1 MPKHPRAWISKGV
14 SHMADFSHE
23 PVLLNECLEMLNI
36 KSDGIYIDGTLGG
49 AGHSSHIL
57 KALGKDG
64 ILIGLDQDIDAVK
77 AASSRL
83 EKVKNDYMSEAE
95 YAVVKT
101 NFENMAEAAE
111 TVLKEK
117 NRELRIDGILLDI
130 GVSSHQFDEPERGFS
145 YRFDAPLD
153 MRMNQDAELSAVTV
167 VNEYSEK
174 ELIRV
179 IRDYGEEKWAVAIA
193 RTICKRRQIAPI
205 ITTFQ
210 LTEAIKAAIPPRAR
224 QDGGHPSKRTF
235 QAIRIEVNKEL
246 DVLERGI
253 DVALDILSEG
263 GRLCIITF
271 HSLEDR
277 IVKNKLKQA
286 ANPCTCPASFPVCV
300 CGKKSKGK
308 IITSKPIVATESEQS
323 VNNRS
328 HSAKLRVFEKA
339 KG

>member
-1 MPKHPRAWISKGV
+1 
-14 SHMADFSHE
+14 
-23 PVLLNECLEMLNI
+23 MLNI
-36 KSDGIYIDGTLGG
+36 KPDGVYIDGTLGG

-57 KALGKDG
+57 QKLGKNG
-64 ILIGLDQDIDAVK
+64 ILIGLDQDIDAIR
-77 AASSRL
+77 AASARL
-83 EKVKNDYMSEAE
+83 EKVKKDYKSEAE
-95 YAVVKT
+95 YAIVKT
-101 NFENMAEAAE
+101 NFENMSEAAE
-111 TVLKEK
+111 DVLKDK
-117 NRELRIDGILLDI
+117 GRELKIDGILLDI
-130 GVSSHQFDEPERGFS
+130 GVSSYQFDEPERGFS

-153 MRMNQDAELSAVTV
+153 MRMNQEAELNAKTV

-193 RTICKRRQIAPI
+193 RAICKKRQVTPI
-205 ITTFQ
+205 ETTFQ
-210 LTEAIKAAIPPRAR
+210 LTEAVKAAIPPRAR
-224 QDGGHPSKRTF
+224 QEGGHPAKRTF

-246 DVLERGI
+246 EVLENGI
-253 DVALDILSEG
+253 DAALDILSEN

-308 IITSKPIVATESEQS
+308 IITNKPIVATENEQS

-328 HSAKLRVFEKA
+328 HSAKLRVFEKR
-339 KG
+339 

>member
-1 MPKHPRAWISKGV
+1 
-14 SHMADFSHE
+14 MAEFSHE
-23 PVLLNECLEMLNI
+23 PVLLQECIEMLNI
-36 KSDGIYIDGTLGG
+36 KPDGVYIDGTLGG

-57 KALGKDG
+57 QKLGKNG
-64 ILIGLDQDIDAVK
+64 ILIGLDQDIDAIR
-77 AASSRL
+77 AASARL
-83 EKVKNDYMSEAE
+83 EKVKKDYKSEAE
-95 YAVVKT
+95 YAIVKT
-101 NFENMAEAAE
+101 NFEKMSEAAE
-111 TVLKEK
+111 DVLKDK
-117 NRELRIDGILLDI
+117 GRELKIDGILLDI
-130 GVSSHQFDEPERGFS
+130 GVSSYQFDEPERGFS

-153 MRMNQDAELSAVTV
+153 MRMNQEAELNAKTV

-193 RTICKRRQIAPI
+193 RAICKKRQVTPI
-205 ITTFQ
+205 ETTFQ
-210 LTEAIKAAIPPRAR
+210 LTEAVKAAIPPRAR
-224 QDGGHPSKRTF
+224 QEGGHPAKRTF

-246 DVLERGI
+246 EVLENGI
-253 DVALDILSEG
+253 DAALDILSEN

-300 CGKKSKGK
+300 CGN
-308 IITSKPIVATESEQS
+308 KPIVATENEQS

-328 HSAKLRVFEKA
+328 HSAKLRVFEKR
-339 KG
+339 